1 MAGKNGFSVAFFYP
15 HPLCEVL
22 GGTERVTCTLADA
35 LERRGHK
42 VFFVAYEESCGRR
55 VCENADYARQHFIP
69 RREIRKAFPHFV
81 REHEIACVVYQDGAV
96 PLPFSRLRG
105 LGCRLVVALHY
116 PPDFYTEDY
125 WKIFLEKRL
134 PRPLKPLAGF
144 FIKTPLNALGL
155 ALLRRRI
162 GRVYS
167 ASLAEC
173 DAFVLLS
180 KRFFPRFRELLGEKS
195 FEAFRKKIHAIPNPS
210 VLAAVPA
217 GTRKKR
223 ELLYVGRLENNQKRV
238 DLLLRIWS
246 CLEAEF
252 PEWRLRIVGSGP
264 DAEGLRT
271 LAGTLGLTR
280 ASFEGFRDPVP
291 YYRNAAIFCMTSRY
305 EGFGLVLTEAMS
317 AGCVPVAFLSEKTA
331 VFEDIVADGE
341 SGVLVPEGDCEG
353 YARALASL
361 MRDAALRER
370 LSVAARER
378 AAAFAPEKIAERWEE
393 FFPKRT
399 FE

>member
-1 MAGKNGFSVAFFYP
+1 MAGENGCAFAFFYP

-22 GGTERVTCTLADA
+22 GGTERVTCTLAEA

-42 VFFVAYEESCGRR
+42 VFFVAYEESRGCR

-69 RREIRKAFPHFV
+69 RREIRKAFPRFV
-81 REHEIACVVYQDGAV
+81 REREIACVVYQDGAV
-96 PLPFSRLRG
+96 PLPFSRLRE

-144 FIKTPLNALGL
+144 FRKTPLNALGI

-162 GRVYS
+162 GRVYA

-180 KRFFPRFRELLGEKS
+180 EKFFPRFRELLGEKS
-195 FEAFRKKIHAIPNPS
+195 FAAFRKKIHSIPNPS
-210 VLAAVPA
+210 VPVAVPA
-217 GTRKKR
+217 GRRKKR
-223 ELLYVGRLENNQKRV
+223 ELLYVGRLENGAKRV

-246 CLEAEF
+246 RLEAEF
-252 PEWRLRIVGSGP
+252 PEWRLRIVGDGP

-271 LAGTLGLTR
+271 FAGTLGLAR
-280 ASFEGFRDPVP
+280 ASFEGFRDPAP
-291 YYRNAAIFCMTSRY
+291 YYRDAAIFCMTSRY

-353 YARALASL
+353 YARALARL

-370 LSVAARER
+370 LSAAARER
-378 AAAFAPEKIAERWEE
+378 AAVFAPEKIAERWEE
-393 FFPKRT
+393 FLPKKKL
-399 FE
+399 